1 MKFKVVL
8 FALTI
13 AFLSTFFFKP
23 IDSHAAD
30 IDIMMTS
37 AGCKT
42 EYFLLNDLASA
53 YQDKTGQRLRVA
65 KTGNKKAI
73 NLMLGKKID
82 FAFTCKPISKL
93 SKKLK
98 IDKNNVSS
106 WKSIPIAKDPIIIVS
121 NVKNGVKDISIA
133 QLTDI
138 FQGKI
143 KNWKEIG
150 GNDLPVFTSYINPE
164 LESGSLLLFKEFTV
178 GMKGELDKKSKKLNG
193 PSMLGNY
200 VAATPGG
207 ITFMPLNSYSENF
220 GDILDINGIKPVKE
234 NILNG
239 KYSLSATY
247 YLTID
252 GRDSKAVSDF
262 VKYCLS
268 EEGKKVI
275 AKNFIP
281 YSE

>member
-8 FALTI
+8 FAATV
-13 AFLSTFFFKP
+13 AFLCTLLLKP

-30 IDIMMTS
+30 IDIIMTS

-42 EYFLLNDLASA
+42 EYFLLKDLSSS
-53 YQDKTGQRLRVA
+53 YLEKTGKKLRLA

-73 NLMLGKKID
+73 NLMLEKKVD
-82 FAFTCKPISKL
+82 FAFTCKTIDKL

-98 IDKNNVSS
+98 IDKNKISS
-106 WKSIPIAKDPIIIVS
+106 WKSIPIAKDPIVIVS
-121 NVKNGVKDISIA
+121 NVKNGVKDISIS
-133 QLTDI
+133 QLADI

-150 GNDLPVFTSYINPE
+150 GNDLPIFTSYINPE
-164 LESGSLLLFKEFTV
+164 LESGTLLLFKEFTV
-178 GMKGELDKKSKKLNG
+178 GIKGELDKKSKKLNG
-193 PSMLGNY
+193 PSMLGNF
-200 VAATPGG
+200 VATTPGG
-207 ITFMPLNSYSENF
+207 ITFMALNSYIEKF
-220 GDILDINGIKPVKE
+220 GDILEINGINPVRE

-252 GRDSKAVSDF
+252 ENKSKAVSDF